1 MIRKDITWI
10 LSLIAV
16 FHSCSKID
24 NYKAPDGNIYG
35 KLVDNITKE
44 NIQTEQPNGYNV
56 KLFEKGGK
64 MNSPI
69 VVPGKPDGTF
79 ENAFIFKN
87 EYKVLPTEGAFFP
100 VDTVMVQV
108 GSRTEINFEVM
119 PFLAVTNVSIT
130 PSAGKV
136 TANYTISRSQTGDK
150 IVERKTLVS
159 KIPTVNN
166 SVNDFRSQT
175 DLTGKSDVD
184 ILSAQYSDVVTGLN
198 PGTKYYVR
206 IAVRTNNGLKKYN
219 YSKVFPVTIP

>member
-1 MIRKDITWI
+1 MIHKDIIWV

-16 FHSCSKID
+16 FQSCSKID

-35 KLVDNITKE
+35 KLIDKITKE
-44 NIQTEQPNGYNV
+44 NIQSEQPNGYSV

-64 MNSPI
+64 LNSPI

-79 ENAFIFKN
+79 ENAFIFQN
-87 EYKVLPTEGAFFP
+87 EYMVLPTEGAFFP
-100 VDTVMVQV
+100 VDTVKVQI
-108 GSRTEINFEVM
+108 GSRTEVNFEVM

-136 TANYTISRSQTGDK
+136 TADYTIARSQVGDK

-159 KIPTVNN
+159 RIPTVNN
-166 SVNDFRSQT
+166 SVNDFRLQT
-175 DLTGKSDVD
+175 DVTGKPDID
-184 ILSAQYSDVVTGLN
+184 ILASPYSDVVTGLN
-198 PGTKYYVR
+198 AGTKYYVR

-219 YSKVFPVTIP
+219 YSNVFPVTIP

>member
-1 MIRKDITWI
+1 MIVKNMISV
-10 LSLIAV
+10 LSLIVV
-16 FHSCSKID
+16 FQSCSKID

-35 KLVDNITKE
+35 KLVDKITKE
-44 NIQTEQPNGYNV
+44 NIQTEQPNGYSV

-79 ENAFIFKN
+79 ENAFIFQN
-87 EYKVLPTEGAFFP
+87 EYMVLPTEGAFFP
-100 VDTVMVQV
+100 VDTVKVQV
-108 GSRTEINFEVM
+108 GSHTEVNFEVM
-119 PFLAVTNVSIT
+119 PFLAVTNVTIT

-136 TANYTISRSQTGDK
+136 TANYTIARSQVGDK

-159 KIPTVNN
+159 RVPTVNN

-175 DLTGKSDVD
+175 DLAGKPDLD
-184 ILSAQYSDVVTGLN
+184 ILAAPYSDVVTGLN
-198 PGTKYYVR
+198 AGTKYYVR

-219 YSKVFPVTIP
+219 YSKVFTVAIP

>member
-1 MIRKDITWI
+1 MIRKNII
-10 LSLIAV
+10 CVLSLIVV
-16 FHSCSKID
+16 FQSCSKID

-35 KLVDNITKE
+35 KLIDKITKE
-44 NIQTEQPNGYNV
+44 NIQTEQPNGYSV

-79 ENAFIFKN
+79 ENAFIFQN
-87 EYKVLPTEGAFFP
+87 EYMVLPTEGAFFP
-100 VDTVMVQV
+100 VDTVKVQV
-108 GSRTEINFEVM
+108 GSHTEVNFEVM

-136 TANYTISRSQTGDK
+136 TANYTISRSQVGDK

-159 KIPTVNN
+159 RVPTVNN

-175 DLTGKSDVD
+175 DLAGKPDLD
-184 ILSAQYSDVVTGLN
+184 ILAASYSDVVTGLN
-198 PGTKYYVR
+198 AATKYYVR

-219 YSKVFPVTIP
+219 YSKVFSVTIP